1 MEDSKKIRELIKEAL
16 NDVFDTKPKK
26 SLNQPQPTQK
36 KGKSTGFKGYKFG
49 IKDTGMNF
57 EDGAP
62 IEYLNLKNNII
73 FNDSISKEQ
82 KKEQFQ
88 KILKSLNVSLFISN
102 ELENLNDKLLSI
114 PVLSVN
120 NDNLIKDFTQISKKA
135 DEIIKKNSI
144 SSIELKKWFK
154 II

>member
-1 MEDSKKIRELIKEAL
+1 M
-16 NDVFDTKPKK
+16 
-26 SLNQPQPTQK
+26 
-36 KGKSTGFKGYKFG
+36 
-49 IKDTGMNF
+49 
-57 EDGAP
+57 
-62 IEYLNLKNNII
+62 
-73 FNDSISKEQ
+73 
-82 KKEQFQ
+82 
-88 KILKSLNVSLFISN
+88 
-102 ELENLNDKLLSI
+102 ENLNDKLLSI